1 MLIALQRQ
9 VAETNETAEFRADE
23 VFTIHIGKTPPR
35 KQHEWFSFDRA
46 DNVIWMSIKDM
57 GNAGAYLIDSSE
69 YLTRQAVEKY
79 NIQKCQPGSILL
91 SFKLTIGRVGIV
103 ANEMVTNEAIA
114 CFASDDQ
121 RKLAYLYPL
130 LLTYDYA
137 SMGSTSSIATA
148 VNSKMVKAM
157 PLKMPGENALD
168 DYFKQAKPILDL
180 LLSSTREIAALEQ
193 LRDTLLP
200 KLMSGEINVS
210 EIELPMQPNNHL
222 PVYRY
227 CILQTVPIRIWKG
240 TTMEAIINTV
250 LAQMQPLLNGHQLK
264 QLAITL
270 RAAFEHDKQPPKE
283 DSADLLALFLT
294 AKEVEGC
301 SPKTIA
307 YYRTTLEHMTEAVAK
322 PYTQV
327 TSDDLRSYLS
337 DYELKRG
344 AGKVT
349 VDNIR
354 RIMSSFF
361 SWLEDEDYVVKSPV
375 RRIHRVKCAQVT
387 KEVLTDEQVESLR
400 DGCTC
405 TRDLAIIEML
415 ASTGMRV
422 GELVKLDIAD
432 IDLQER
438 ECVVIGKGNKQRP
451 VYFDARAK
459 LRINEYLAQRHDDS
473 PALFVSLRGE
483 PKRMTI
489 GNVETRMREL
499 GRATSVGRVHPHKF
513 RRTLATRAID
523 KGMPIEQVQKLLGHA
538 KIDTTMRYAMVD
550 QNNVKTSHRKYL
562 E

>member
-210 EIELPMQPNNHL
+210 EIELPMQPNSHL
-222 PVYRY
+222 SGFKNV
-227 CILQTVPIRIWKG
+227 
-240 TTMEAIINTV
+240 
-250 LAQMQPLLNGHQLK
+250 
-264 QLAITL
+264 
-270 RAAFEHDKQPPKE
+270 
-283 DSADLLALFLT
+283 
-294 AKEVEGC
+294 
-301 SPKTIA
+301 
-307 YYRTTLEHMTEAVAK
+307 YYRDSLARLFYCRQAPHTSERTTVVRKRRSSPLRPTF
-322 PYTQV
+322 
-327 TSDDLRSYLS
+327 TSRMSPLTPPRSLRPASRTCRPQARQTR
-337 DYELKRG
+337 RG
-344 AGKVT
+344 APP
-349 VDNIR
+349 
-354 RIMSSFF
+354 SCS
-361 SWLEDEDYVVKSPV
+361 
-375 RRIHRVKCAQVT
+375 
-387 KEVLTDEQVESLR
+387 
-400 DGCTC
+400 
-405 TRDLAIIEML
+405 
-415 ASTGMRV
+415 
-422 GELVKLDIAD
+422 
-432 IDLQER
+432 
-438 ECVVIGKGNKQRP
+438 
-451 VYFDARAK
+451 
-459 LRINEYLAQRHDDS
+459 
-473 PALFVSLRGE
+473 
-483 PKRMTI
+483 
-489 GNVETRMREL
+489 
-499 GRATSVGRVHPHKF
+499 
-513 RRTLATRAID
+513 
-523 KGMPIEQVQKLLGHA
+523 
-538 KIDTTMRYAMVD
+538 
-550 QNNVKTSHRKYL
+550 
-562 E
+562 